1 MARID
6 YATTDHLSERGK
18 AHMERLG
25 HKNIFRMLSHSESHL
40 RNYCRLG
47 NAIRHHGVLD
57 PRLREL
63 AITRVGILLGA
74 EYEVIA
80 HKRIGRDLGIP
91 ENQIE
96 ALDQGAGSDAFN
108 EVETAVLAYTDDLVD
123 NGNPGSNP
131 GAGAGASFDA
141 VAGHLSGEELVE
153 LTLAI
158 TFYIMTSKFLITFGI
173 DLQAEE

>member
-1 MARID
+1 MARIN
-6 YATTDHLSERGK
+6 YATTNHLPETGN
-18 AHMERLG
+18 AITDRLG
-25 HKNIFRMLSHSESHL
+25 HKNIFKMLSHSESHL
-40 RNYCRLG
+40 HNYCRLG

-80 HKRIGRDLGIP
+80 HKRLGRGVGIP
-91 ENQIE
+91 ENQIM
-96 ALDQGAGSDAFN
+96 ALEEGASSDAFN
-108 EVETAVLAYTDDLVD
+108 EVEKALLAYTDDLVA
-123 NGNPGSNP
+123 NP
-131 GAGAGASFDA
+131 GAGATFETIAA
-141 VAGHLSGEELVE
+141 HLNAEEMVE

-173 DLQAEE
+173 DLEPED

>member
-6 YATTDHLSERGK
+6 YATHDHLSDK
-18 AHMERLG
+18 AKGIMERLSHG
-25 HKNIFRMLSHSESHL
+25 NIFRMLSHSESHF

-47 NAIRHHGVLD
+47 NAIRHHGNLD
-57 PRLREL
+57 PCLREL

-80 HKRIGRDLGIP
+80 HKRLGRGVGIP

-96 ALDQGAGSDAFN
+96 ALDEGADSDAFN
-108 EVETAVLAYTDDLVD
+108 KLESAVLAYTDDLVA
-123 NGNPGSNP
+123 NNNP
-131 GAGAGASFDA
+131 GAGAGATFEA
-141 VAGHLSGEELVE
+141 LAAHLNAEEMVE

-173 DLQAEE
+173 DLEAER

>member
-6 YATTDHLSERGK
+6 YATTDHLSDRGK
-18 AHMERLG
+18 TIMDRLS

-40 RNYCRLG
+40 VNYCRLG
-47 NAIRHHGVLD
+47 NVIRDHGKLD
-57 PRLREL
+57 ACLREL

-80 HKRIGRDLGIP
+80 HKNIGRRVGIP
-91 ENQIE
+91 EAQIE
-96 ALDQGAGSDAFN
+96 ALEEGSKSDAFN
-108 EVETAVLAYTDDLVD
+108 EVEKAVLDYADDLVD
-123 NGNPGSNP
+123 NANPGD
-131 GAGAGASFDA
+131 GAGGTFERVAAHLDA
-141 VAGHLSGEELVE
+141 EEMVE

-173 DLQAEE
+173 DLESSD